1 MTKKYLK
8 KLAQRYFK
16 AEKKRNIFL
25 MVTIIFVVMILSFS
39 ALTVENIIK
48 EKKTEV
54 ENLHQGIFYNVD
66 KRDIEKLEKEKEI
79 EKVGVY
85 SQIKNNENEDYTL
98 SIKYYNDTFWKI
110 GDTLKGEIPRE
121 ENEVIV
127 TEGLLRHIGE
137 DIGIGDEISLDTT
150 DSQKYK
156 ITGIIQEK
164 DTISSSPYPVF
175 ISEKYYENLLNDVI
189 ETDAYVWLKDRK
201 NIDEEDTSELLET
214 ISKKNGIPEWS
225 ISSYFEYNNTTY
237 SDLMGYAGI
246 TIIILLAAGVVIY
259 TIFYISVGMKIKEY
273 GQIRAIGATQKQ
285 IKYIVKQEGNIAAV
299 RAIPFGL
306 IIGGG
311 LSWLVQPE
319 GWGLASAVIT
329 IIGIVAISLIW
340 IQVSVN
346 VPAKTAAK
354 VSVIESMKGMNY
366 KYKSNKEKK
375 KSINITPLSL
385 AIINLKRNG
394 KKTIISIMSLSI
406 CGILLLGGASY
417 QSSFTA
423 E

>member
-201 NIDEEDTSELLET
+201 NIDEEDT
-214 ISKKNGIPEWS
+214 
-225 ISSYFEYNNTTY
+225 
-237 SDLMGYAGI
+237 
-246 TIIILLAAGVVIY
+246 
-259 TIFYISVGMKIKEY
+259 
-273 GQIRAIGATQKQ
+273 
-285 IKYIVKQEGNIAAV
+285 
-299 RAIPFGL
+299 
-306 IIGGG
+306 
-311 LSWLVQPE
+311 
-319 GWGLASAVIT
+319 
-329 IIGIVAISLIW
+329 
-340 IQVSVN
+340 
-346 VPAKTAAK
+346 
-354 VSVIESMKGMNY
+354 
-366 KYKSNKEKK
+366 
-375 KSINITPLSL
+375 
-385 AIINLKRNG
+385 
-394 KKTIISIMSLSI
+394 
-406 CGILLLGGASY
+406 
-417 QSSFTA
+417 
-423 E
+423 

>member
-150 DSQKYK
+150 DRQKYK

-175 ISEKYYENLLNDVI
+175 ISEKYYESLLNDVI
-189 ETDAYVWLKDRK
+189 ETDAYVWLKDRQ

-246 TIIILLAAGVVIY
+246 TVIILLAAGVVIY

-273 GQIRAIGATQKQ
+273 GQIRAIGATPKQ

-311 LSWLVQPE
+311 LSWLV
-319 GWGLASAVIT
+319 
-329 IIGIVAISLIW
+329 
-340 IQVSVN
+340 
-346 VPAKTAAK
+346 
-354 VSVIESMKGMNY
+354 
-366 KYKSNKEKK
+366 
-375 KSINITPLSL
+375 
-385 AIINLKRNG
+385 
-394 KKTIISIMSLSI
+394 
-406 CGILLLGGASY
+406 
-417 QSSFTA
+417 
-423 E
+423 

>member
-164 DTISSSPYPVF
+164 DTISSSPYPV
-175 ISEKYYENLLNDVI
+175 SYTHLRAH
-189 ETDAYVWLKDRK
+189 ET
-201 NIDEEDTSELLET
+201 
-214 ISKKNGIPEWS
+214 
-225 ISSYFEYNNTTY
+225 
-237 SDLMGYAGI
+237 
-246 TIIILLAAGVVIY
+246 
-259 TIFYISVGMKIKEY
+259 
-273 GQIRAIGATQKQ
+273 
-285 IKYIVKQEGNIAAV
+285 
-299 RAIPFGL
+299 
-306 IIGGG
+306 
-311 LSWLVQPE
+311 
-319 GWGLASAVIT
+319 
-329 IIGIVAISLIW
+329 
-340 IQVSVN
+340 
-346 VPAKTAAK
+346 
-354 VSVIESMKGMNY
+354 
-366 KYKSNKEKK
+366 
-375 KSINITPLSL
+375 
-385 AIINLKRNG
+385 
-394 KKTIISIMSLSI
+394 
-406 CGILLLGGASY
+406 
-417 QSSFTA
+417 
-423 E
+423 

>member
-417 QSSFTA
+417 
-423 E
+423 